1 MPEFA
6 LTFPSPLLPH
16 LVVAK
21 AWQKGIFEGW
31 KVLAHDQGVSV
42 TIREP
47 LGPTTQSMVVSVSAE
62 PEDVGSLVRLKMQ
75 VEVGNAR
82 SMAYL
87 QRKAEELRDMLLR

>member
-1 MPEFA
+1 VPEYA
-6 LTFPSPLLPH
+6 LSFHSPLPPH

-31 KVLAHDQGVSV
+31 KVLEHNHGLSV

-47 LGPTTQSMVVSVSAE
+47 LGPTAQGMVVSVAAE
-62 PEDVGSLVRLKMQ
+62 PEDTGSLVQLKMH
-75 VEVGNAR
+75 VDVGNTR

-87 QRKAEELRDMLLR
+87 QRKAEELRDTVLR